1 MPRVTLIEQQS
12 YEFNFPLT
20 VRRMDINSAGHLGC
34 EALLELVTE
43 ARAHFLKQLN
53 FNAQPR
59 GGRRIGLIVA
69 DFADDQL
76 TVVCHIDELR
86 EKSFRIFHRI
96 RRGNQ
101 VIALVE
107 TGIVAYDYRFG
118 HVVQLPDKFLAGLQN

>member
-1 MPRVTLIEQQS
+1 V
-12 YEFNFPLT
+12 
-20 VRRMDINSAGHLGC
+20 D
-34 EALLELVTE
+34 
-43 ARAHFLKQLN
+43 
-53 FNAQPR
+53 
-59 GGRRIGLIVA
+59 
-69 DFADDQL
+69 
-76 TVVCHIDELR
+76 CHIDELR